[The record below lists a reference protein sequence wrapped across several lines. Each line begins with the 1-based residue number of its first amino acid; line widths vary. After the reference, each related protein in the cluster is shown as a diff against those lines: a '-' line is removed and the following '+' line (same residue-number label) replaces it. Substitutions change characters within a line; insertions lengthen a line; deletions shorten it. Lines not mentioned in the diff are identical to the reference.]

1 MRKGIFTVFFLMI
14 VISAGGNPSSAEG
27 KTTSISSGSTFYL
40 GPGDVLEISV
50 WKDEALTKQVVVR
63 PDGMISFPLIGQIP
77 AEGRT
82 VEELQR
88 EVQKRISR
96 YVPDAPVTVLVAEI
110 GSPKIYVVG
119 KVNKPGVYIMGHF
132 LRVMQALAMAGGT
145 TTFADRDDIM
155 IIREEKGRQIIMK
168 FNYDRVASGRDLHKN
183 ITLKPGDTIVVP

>member
-1 MRKGIFTVFFLMI
+1 MRKHILVVFLLMI
-14 VISAGGNPSSAEG
+14 VISAGGNYSYAEG
-27 KTTSISSGSTFYL
+27 KTIRISSGSTFYL

-63 PDGMISFPLIGQIP
+63 PDGMISFPLIGQIA

-82 VEELQR
+82 VEELQT
-88 EVQKRISR
+88 EVQRRISR
-96 YVPDAPVTVLVAEI
+96 YVPDAPVTILVVEI

-168 FNYDRVASGRDLHKN
+168 FNYDKVASGRDLHKN
-183 ITLKPGDTIVVP
+183 ITLRPGDTIVVP